1 MKYDIQPEDCS
12 HANAHKEVICGQR
25 SGDWVC
31 ESCGSFWTSSKSLDA
46 DQARYEKK
54 KRLEEIARTP
64 LLELSFDQ
72 LKLAEN
78 STVASSIEQR
88 AYDKVADLVNAGS
101 VSCLTARTN
110 AFSWGID
117 TFEVDPDSIE
127 IAENEISCI
136 ADVQFAG
143 EQDEDSPP
151 CGDVISGRL
160 KIVIGRDLK
169 IDLTEEE
176 LDLEDY

>member
-1 MKYDIQPEDCS
+1 MKYDIQPENCS
-12 HANAHKEVICGQR
+12 HANVHKEVIGWQR
-25 SGDWVC
+25 SGDLVC
-31 ESCGSFWTSSKSLDA
+31 KSCGSLWASGQLLDA
-46 DQARYEKK
+46 DRARYEKK

-64 LLELSFDQ
+64 LLELNFDQ
-72 LKLAEN
+72 LKLAAN

-88 AYDKVADLVNAGS
+88 AFDKVADLVNAES

-127 IAENEISCI
+127 VAVNEISCN
-136 ADVQFAG
+136 ANVQFAG
-143 EQDEDSPP
+143 EQDENSPP

-169 IDLTEEE
+169 IELTEED